1 MQQLST
7 PLFLDTDIGT
17 DIDDVYALVLAAAS
31 PELDLRAVST
41 VNNDTSLRAQIA
53 RKVLNLLG
61 PGGES
66 IPVVPGRG
74 DTLTPDI
81 LLGWMGHEGEGID
94 LSDLT
99 SPAKMRSLPAI
110 FEEQV
115 EQCHAAGNPLCLVT
129 IGALTNAAWL
139 LSEIPAE
146 TRARIGRIVAM
157 ASTFEGFGE
166 ANAAREH
173 NVACDPF
180 AFQTVLEVGI
190 PLTLI
195 GLNVTKRTTMTEVH
209 LARIEAI
216 GGPLA
221 EARSGMH
228 RVWFRAIHSNS
239 SPMHDALAIA
249 YLLDPDLV
257 KTIPVTGHIRGAE
270 GTVVYNARS
279 DGQVTGVQIAVDVD
293 VEAFHALLY
302 ERVLGAVE
310 ANKKRN
316 G

>member
-1 MQQLST
+1 MQQLVT

-31 PELDLRAVST
+31 PELDLRGVST

-66 IPVVPGRG
+66 IPVVPGRR
-74 DTLTPDI
+74 DAYTPDI

-94 LSDLT
+94 LSDLA
-99 SPAKMRSLPAI
+99 SPVEPRSLPAI

-115 EQCHAAGNPLCLVT
+115 EQCHAAGNPLRLVT

-139 LSEIPAE
+139 LSETPAK
-146 TRARIGRIVAM
+146 TRAKLGRVVAM
-157 ASTFEGFGE
+157 ASTFEGYGK
-166 ANAAREH
+166 ASAAREH
-173 NVACDPF
+173 NVACDPI
-180 AFQTVLEVGI
+180 AFQTVLEAGV

-195 GLNVTKRTTMTEVH
+195 GLNVTKRTAMTEAH
-209 LARIEAI
+209 LAQIEAI

-221 EARSGMH
+221 EALSGMH
-228 RVWFRAIHSNS
+228 RIWFRTIRGNS

-249 YLLDPDLV
+249 SLLSPDLV
-257 KTIPVTGHIRGAE
+257 KTIPVTGHIRGAD
-270 GTVVYNARS
+270 GTVVYNTRS
-279 DGQVTGVQIAVDVD
+279 DAQVTGVEIAVEVD

-310 ANKKRN
+310 ASKKRN